1 MFTTI
6 GSGVPPAGAALSAD
20 VILEYMAT
28 DELAG
33 TATVKVTCVP

>member
-6 GSGVPPAGAALSAD
+6 GSGMAPAGAALSAD
-20 VILEYMAT
+20 KILEYMAT